1 MNICL
6 LVFLGGLTNDL
17 FAQSDST
24 ILHPKFS
31 ISVPDSG
38 TFLTDSAALVE
49 KNLSTIGDSLVSAAD
64 SVLRD
69 SVAKDSS
76 ARKSDSL
83 AAASGVIP
91 LSPSALTSVVHYTA
105 EDSIAIDLGTRKA
118 QLYNKGVIDYDGMQ
132 LKADDIR
139 VDFDQQM
146 LTAQLVLDTSGQPLG
161 RPYFKEK
168 DAEYMADTIF
178 FNYRTKKG
186 LISGVITKQGDGFLH
201 GSRVKKMNDS
211 VMYLNGGQY
220 TTCNYSHPHFAI
232 NFSHSKLIT
241 HDKIFTGPA
250 YVTIED
256 VPTPLV
262 LPFAFFPM
270 KKEQTSGIIMP
281 SYGWMNNRG
290 YYLKDGGY
298 YFDINDY
305 IDLALTGELYTNLSW
320 AAEAKSNYYVRY
332 KYKGNLDLRYGITK
346 EGIPGDTNSFQK
358 FSDFKLVWKHDQ
370 DAKANPRSRFS
381 ADVNLQSRN
390 YSKNTTNRDD
400 YFNSTTTSSISY
412 TAQLGR
418 SFNLA
423 ASLRESYNVQTG
435 LMNLKLPSISLSS
448 TTFYPLRRKD
458 VSGSY
463 RWYENISMSYSLS
476 ADNNI
481 SAQDSDLLKLSIFN
495 KMQYGVQH
503 AVPIS
508 FSRRCSNSSTGPTL
522 SAITSV
528 GIGPPS
534 ASRSTPSTTPP
545 LSTPSAASVPT
556 ATSATLRRS
565 PPASTACSTS
575 AKDSCER
582 YDTSSTHRSHS
593 TTVPTLAIQNLAIGK
608 NTPTTQATYT
618 ATPSLSKAC
627 TEGRRTGARGRCDSA

>member
-201 GSRVKKMNDS
+201 GSKVKKVNDS
-211 VMYLNGGQY
+211 IMYLNSGQY

-232 NFSHSKLIT
+232 NSSHSKLIM
-241 HDKIFTGPA
+241 HDKILTGPA

-270 KKEQTSGIIMP
+270 KQDRTSGLIMP

-298 YFDINDY
+298 YFAMSDFFDLKVLLELYEALPDEGLEILDFPCNQFGEQAPGDDEEILKGDINAD
-305 IDLALTGELYTNLSW
+305 G
-320 AAEAKSNYYVRY
+320 V
-332 KYKGNLDLRYGITK
+332 IT
-346 EGIPGDTNSFQK
+346 
-358 FSDFKLVWKHDQ
+358 
-370 DAKANPRSRFS
+370 S
-381 ADVNLQSRN
+381 ADLVALGNWLVGRESGIVDWEAGDFDESGSLDVFDLMLMRN
-390 YSKNTTNRDD
+390 Y
-400 YFNSTTTSSISY
+400 
-412 TAQLGR
+412 
-418 SFNLA
+418 
-423 ASLRESYNVQTG
+423 
-435 LMNLKLPSISLSS
+435 
-448 TTFYPLRRKD
+448 
-458 VSGSY
+458 
-463 RWYENISMSYSLS
+463 
-476 ADNNI
+476 
-481 SAQDSDLLKLSIFN
+481 LLEK
-495 KMQYGVQH
+495 
-503 AVPIS
+503 
-508 FSRRCSNSSTGPTL
+508 
-522 SAITSV
+522 
-528 GIGPPS
+528 
-534 ASRSTPSTTPP
+534 
-545 LSTPSAASVPT
+545 
-556 ATSATLRRS
+556 
-565 PPASTACSTS
+565 
-575 AKDSCER
+575 
-582 YDTSSTHRSHS
+582 
-593 TTVPTLAIQNLAIGK
+593 TV
-608 NTPTTQATYT
+608 
-618 ATPSLSKAC
+618 
-627 TEGRRTGARGRCDSA
+627 